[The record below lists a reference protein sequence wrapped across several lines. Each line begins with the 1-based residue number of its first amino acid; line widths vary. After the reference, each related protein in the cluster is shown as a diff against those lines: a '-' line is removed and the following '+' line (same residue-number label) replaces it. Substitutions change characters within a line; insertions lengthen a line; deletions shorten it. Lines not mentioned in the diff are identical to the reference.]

1 MSEKEQYA
9 LLATDGML
17 VKRPIVVGEDF
28 VLVVESIFQICSGKL
43 SENPRQV
50 NCRGFYNYILSI
62 YSLILLKVEYP
73 AAFLQPIPRLS
84 R

>member
-1 MSEKEQYA
+1 MGRE
-9 LLATDGML
+9 
-17 VKRPIVVGEDF
+17 
-28 VLVVESIFQICSGKL
+28 VVESIFQICSGKL

-62 YSLILLKVEYP
+62 YSLILLKVEYL
-73 AAFLQPIPRLS
+73 AVFLQPIPRLS